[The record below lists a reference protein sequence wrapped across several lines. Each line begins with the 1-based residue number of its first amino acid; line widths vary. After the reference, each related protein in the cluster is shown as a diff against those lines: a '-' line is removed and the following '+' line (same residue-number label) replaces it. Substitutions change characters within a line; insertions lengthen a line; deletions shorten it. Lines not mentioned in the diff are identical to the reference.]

1 MPKIGN
7 RLCAAVVALVFL
19 VLGLACGRLTWA
31 FDTQPHFDITRDALA
46 TEGFSDTAIG
56 EVQVT
61 NWFNDLYE
69 NPDKIPYSGYASVFK
84 ELVTLAYGDR
94 EHWSQAVRTAASRA
108 HFDSDSHVTDTA
120 SVEREW
126 NRVAL
131 STRAALLNRAAA
143 NDSEGMLAVVG
154 SSLHVVQDFYTHSN
168 WVEPRVAGDAAYARS
183 GPGWAAQ
190 RTWGSHPTWFDV
202 PAAERNKHRIYCTG
216 LREHGDWNS
225 DNNAF
230 LNSLNKDWAGRPSH
244 QDAYV
249 TAYVASRQWVRALR
263 VWLNDDA
270 KWNRMR
276 LFSNRHG
283 DNLDHD
289 LKGTF
294 EISYYSG
301 HWNGNGEPT
310 GSGNSGPGASLTD
323 LRGAVRNYFEDYGRS
338 AFRSKWEQVILL
350 LDDRHPPTNESTS
363 VAPSLDVRNGLEFMV
378 AQIVKIK
385 EVDDRDIGSLDQADW
400 YGQAT
405 IAGQQFR
412 SGLISGRDDFDFLAR
427 PYGPFTYIK
436 ALPAGG
442 SSVPIVLKLFDE
454 DSPLRGGDDHCDIS
468 PVRGRKDL
476 NLIYNRVANS
486 YVGDISG
493 NAAAPKTVRGAS
505 DDDIAEITFLLHK
518 IALVPPPAPTNKR
531 VTVTFQSVRLVD
543 PARTGRHDSARFT
556 FSVNAQ
562 SKSQPANGTLLATV
576 GSALTLPANF
586 SFRVNPSTT
595 DTIQLKVG
603 AVDESKTITTS
614 VIEFDS
620 RGKPH
625 RVTETEPLLLSLG
638 RSYNAQNNFGG
649 PDQTYTQ
656 RSATKDGAYFEVTYR
671 IAVRNVVPVVGDL
684 GTMGTLEQPT
694 TPQPVPPRTPQP
706 RAPDVRDHRKPR

>member
-1 MPKIGN
+1 MKNSMVWPLSLI
-7 RLCAAVVALVFL
+7 AATFFAIN
-19 VLGLACGRLTWA
+19 AHSARA

-56 EVQVT
+56 EAQVT

-69 NPDKIPYSGYASVFK
+69 NPDKIPYSGYASTFK

-94 EHWSQAVRTAASRA
+94 EHWSQPVRTAASRA
-108 HFDSDSHVTDTA
+108 HFDSDSGVTDTA
-120 SVEREW
+120 NVEREW
-126 NRVAL
+126 NRVAR
-131 STRAALLNRAAA
+131 STRAALLNRAAV

-168 WVEPRVAGDAAYARS
+168 WVEPRVAGDTNYARS

-216 LREHGDWNS
+216 QREHGSWNS
-225 DNNAF
+225 DNNAN

-244 QDAYV
+244 EDAYV
-249 TAYVASRQWVRALR
+249 TAYIASRQWVRALR
-263 VWLNDDA
+263 VWLNDDT

-276 LFSNRHG
+276 QFSNRHG
-283 DNLDHD
+283 DDLDHD

-310 GSGNSGPGASLTD
+310 GSGNSGPGASLFD

-350 LDDRHPPTNESTS
+350 LDNRNPPA
-363 VAPSLDVRNGLEFMV
+363 VAAPVASSLDIRNGLEFMV

-385 EVDDRDIGSLDQADW
+385 EIDDRDFGPLDEADW
-400 YGQAT
+400 YGQAV
-405 IAGQQFR
+405 IGGQQFR
-412 SGLISGRDDFDFLAR
+412 SGFINGEDDFDFGVR

-436 ALPAGG
+436 ALPAGTAG
-442 SSVPIVLKLFDE
+442 VPITLKLFDE
-454 DSPLRGGDDHCDIS
+454 DSPLHGDDDHCDIS

-476 NLIYNRVANS
+476 TLVYNRATNS
-486 YVGDISG
+486 YAGDLSG
-493 NAAAPKTVRGAS
+493 NAISPKTVRGAG

-518 IALVPPPAPTNKR
+518 ISIVPPPAPSNKR

-543 PARTGRHDSARFT
+543 PTRNGRHDNARFT
-556 FSVNAQ
+556 FSVNGQ
-562 SKSQPANGTLLATV
+562 SKKQPANGTVPATV
-576 GSALTLPANF
+576 GSALNLPANF
-586 SFRVNPSTT
+586 SFTVRPSTT
-595 DTIQLKVG
+595 DTMQIKVG
-603 AVDESKTITTS
+603 AVDESKVITTS
-614 VIEFDS
+614 IIEFDN

-625 RVTETEPLLLSLG
+625 RITTTAPLELSLNRG
-638 RSYNAQNNFGG
+638 YAAANFGG
-649 PDQTYTQ
+649 PDQTYTE
-656 RSATKDGAYFEVTYR
+656 RSVAKDGAYFEVTYR
-671 IAVRNVVPVVGDL
+671 IGVRNEIPVRGNL
-684 GTMGTLEQPT
+684 GAMGTLELP
-694 TPQPVPPRTPQP
+694 PKPPRQPQP
-706 RAPDVRDHRKPR
+706 RPRVPRAPVVR